1 MGTVAGLAKGDLFQP
16 VRKTPLHD
24 WHERHNAAWEPVGL
38 WRRPFAY
45 PRPGEDTHAA
55 VNREVLAVRNGVG
68 LLDASTLGKLV
79 VKGSDAGRFL
89 DMMYTNIMSTLPVGK
104 CRYGLMCTENGF
116 LTDDGVVVRIA
127 EDTWLCHTTTGGAD
141 RIHAHMED
149 WLQTEWH
156 GWQVYTANLTEQWA
170 QIAVAGPRA
179 RDVLQK
185 LGGMDL
191 SREAMPFMTF
201 AEGTLG
207 NRFPARVH
215 RISFSGEL
223 SFEVAVPAS
232 QGLAL
237 WEALMDAGR
246 EWNVTPYGTEAM
258 HVLRAEKGYVMI
270 GEETD
275 GTVLPQDLGLD
286 WAISKKKPDF
296 LGKRAQMRSFMA
308 GDHRWKLVGLE
319 TIDGSVLPEG
329 AYILGRGEN
338 ANGQKNV
345 EGRITSTYFSAT
357 LNRGIA
363 MALLDKGPERMGQ
376 TVHVARRGAK
386 PIAARIVDP
395 VLYDKA
401 GERLHA

>member
-1 MGTVAGLAKGDLFQP
+1 
-16 VRKTPLHD
+16 
-24 WHERHNAAWEPVGL
+24 
-38 WRRPFAY
+38 
-45 PRPGEDTHAA
+45 
-55 VNREVLAVRNGVG
+55 
-68 LLDASTLGKLV
+68 
-79 VKGSDAGRFL
+79 
-89 DMMYTNIMSTLPVGK
+89 
-104 CRYGLMCTENGF
+104 
-116 LTDDGVVVRIA
+116 
-127 EDTWLCHTTTGGAD
+127 
-141 RIHAHMED
+141 MED

-156 GWQVYTANLTEQWA
+156 GWQVYTANVTEQYA

-191 SREAMPFMTF
+191 SREVLPHMTF

-207 NRFPARVH
+207 GHPARVH

-223 SFEVAVPAS
+223 SYEVAVPAS
-232 QGLAL
+232 HGLAL
-237 WEALMDAGR
+237 WEALIEAGR
-246 EWNVTPYGTEAM
+246 EHNVTPYGTEAM

-275 GTVLPQDLGLD
+275 GTVIPQDLGLD
-286 WAISKKKPDF
+286 WAISKKKPDY

-319 TIDGSVLPEG
+319 TLDGSVLPEG
-329 AYILGRGEN
+329 AYILGRGDN
-338 ANGQKNV
+338 ANGQRNT

-363 MALLDKGPERMGQ
+363 MALVDKGPERMGQ
-376 TVHVARRGAK
+376 TVQVARKGAE
-386 PIAARIVDP
+386 PVPARIVDP
-395 VLYDKA
+395 VVYDKT